1 MDTLNFKE
9 QEEQDFSY
17 LNGARIAA
25 VKILSRFERS
35 DSYLDKLIYHEL
47 KKTKLS
53 SLDTAFLYELVNGVI
68 RWKEKLDYVLVGFYH
83 GDYMKLLNIIKNALR
98 VGLYQ
103 IMFLDKIPVHA
114 AVNESVEYIKKIQ
127 GERTAN
133 IANGVLRNIDRN
145 VDNIRFPDKNSDPI
159 YHFSVVFSHPRWMVR
174 RWEQRFSREE
184 LEELLYINNKRP
196 YVPIR
201 VNTLLSNVDEIRKVL
216 DENGFTYF
224 VSDYNPSSFIVK
236 NPKMDISSLSIFKE
250 GKITIQDPSAS
261 MAAKLTN
268 AKAGDFVIDTC
279 AAPGGKSF
287 YIAEMTGDN
296 CNIFSLDKYETKLR
310 QIDENKERLKLK
322 SINTMVGDA
331 ESVTFEEQA
340 DIVLCDVPCSGLGTL
355 SKKPDIKWKRD
366 IDDIYILSGVQ
377 KRILQHA
384 SELVKPGGALI
395 YSTCTIEPE
404 ENREVIERFLKKNP
418 EFEIDPAENYL
429 PLEVC
434 NNGCMETYLHR
445 HFIDGAFAVRMI
457 KKV

>member
-1 MDTLNFKE
+1 LDTINFKE
-9 QEEQDFSY
+9 QEEQDLSY

-35 DSYLDKLIYHEL
+35 DSYLDKLIYNEL

-53 SLDTAFLYELVNGVI
+53 SVDTAFLYELVNGVI

-114 AVNESVEYIKKIQ
+114 AINESVEYIKKIQ

-145 VDNIRFPDKNSDPI
+145 VDNIRFPDKETDPI
-159 YHFSVVFSHPRWMVR
+159 YHYSVVYSHPRWMVR
-174 RWEQRFSREE
+174 RWEQRFSRAE

-201 VNTLLSNVDEIRKVL
+201 VNTLLTNAADVIKVL
-216 DENGFTYF
+216 VEHGLTYF
-224 VSDYNPSSFIVK
+224 ISEYLPETIIVK
-236 NPKMDISSLSIFKE
+236 NPKMDIGSLPIFKD
-250 GKITIQDPSAS
+250 GLVTIQDPSAS

-268 AKAGDFVIDTC
+268 AKAGDFIIDTC

-287 YIAEMTGDN
+287 YMAEMTGDD
-296 CNIFSLDKYETKLR
+296 CKIISLDKYESKLR
-310 QIDENKERLKLK
+310 LIDENAERLKLK
-322 SINTMVGDA
+322 SIKTMVGDA
-331 ESVTFEEQA
+331 ESVTFSEKA

-384 SELVKPGGALI
+384 SELVKPGGALV
-395 YSTCTIEPE
+395 YSTCTIEPD
-404 ENREVIERFLKKNP
+404 ENREIIDRFLKKNTD
-418 EFEIDPAENYL
+418 FELDPAEKFL
-429 PLEVC
+429 PKEVC

-445 HFIDGAFAVRMI
+445 HFIDGAFAARMI
-457 KKV
+457 KKT

>member
-1 MDTLNFKE
+1 MDTFNLKNQK
-9 QEEQDFSY
+9 EQDFSY

-35 DSYLDKLIYHEL
+35 DSYLDKLIFHEL
-47 KKTKLS
+47 KKTKLN

-114 AVNESVEYIKKIQ
+114 AINESVEYIKKIQ
-127 GERTAN
+127 GEKTAN

-145 VDNIRFPDKNSDPI
+145 VDNIRFPDKDSDPI
-159 YHFSVVFSHPRWMVR
+159 YHYSVVFSHPRWMVR
-174 RWEQRFSREE
+174 RWEGRFSRKE
-184 LEELLYINNKRP
+184 LEDLLFINNKRP

-201 VNTLLSNVDEIRKVL
+201 VNKLQSSVEDIKKIL
-216 DENGFTYF
+216 DEKGISFF
-224 VSDYNPSSFIVK
+224 VSDYLPTSIILKS
-236 NPKMDISSLSIFKE
+236 PKQDISTLDIFRN
-250 GKITIQDPSAS
+250 GMITVQDPSAS
-261 MAAKLTN
+261 MAAKLSN
-268 AKAGDFVIDTC
+268 AKPGDFIVDTC

-287 YIAEMTGDN
+287 FMAEMTGDD
-296 CNIFSLDKYETKLR
+296 CRIISLDKYESKLK
-310 QIDENKERLKLK
+310 QINENAERLKLK
-322 SINTMVGDA
+322 SIQTMEGDA
-331 ESVTFEEQA
+331 ESISFDEKA
-340 DIVLCDVPCSGLGTL
+340 DIVFCDLPCSGLGTL

-377 KRILQHA
+377 KKILQHA
-384 SELVKPGGALI
+384 SELVKIGGALI

-404 ENREVIERFLKKNP
+404 ENREVIERFLNKNP
-418 EFEIDPAENYL
+418 NFEIDPAEKYL
-429 PLEVC
+429 PKEVC
-434 NNGCMETYLHR
+434 NSGCMETYLHK

-457 KKV
+457 RKS

>member
-1 MDTLNFKE
+1 LDTINFKD
-9 QEEQDFSY
+9 QEEQDLSY

-35 DSYLDKLIYHEL
+35 DSYLDKLIFHEL

-114 AVNESVEYIKKIQ
+114 AINESVEYIKKIQ

-145 VDNIRFPDKNSDPI
+145 VDNIRFPDKETDPI

-174 RWEQRFSREE
+174 RWEQRFDRIE
-184 LEELLYINNKRP
+184 LEEILYINNKRP
-196 YVPIR
+196 YVPLR
-201 VNTLLSNVDEIRKVL
+201 VNTLQTNLTEIKKVL
-216 DENGFTYF
+216 DEIGLSYF
-224 VSDYNPSSFIVK
+224 VSDYLPNSLILK
-236 NPKMDISSLSIFKE
+236 NPKLDISSLDIFKD
-250 GKITIQDPSAS
+250 GFVTIQDPSAS
-261 MAAKLTN
+261 MAAKLSN
-268 AKAGDFVIDTC
+268 AKPGDFIIDAC

-287 YIAEMTGDN
+287 YMAEMTGDN
-296 CNIFSLDKYETKLR
+296 CKIISLDKYESKLR
-310 QIDENKERLKLK
+310 QIDENAQRLKLK
-322 SINTMVGDA
+322 SIETMVGDA
-331 ESVTFEEQA
+331 ESIDFDQKA
-340 DIVLCDVPCSGLGTL
+340 DIVFCDVPCSGLGTL

-377 KRILQHA
+377 KRILENA
-384 SELVKPGGALI
+384 ARSVKPGGALI

-404 ENREVIERFLKKNP
+404 ENREVIEKFLNKNP
-418 EFEIDPAENYL
+418 EFEIDLAEKYL
-429 PLEVC
+429 PYQVC
-434 NNGCMETYLHR
+434 NNGCMETYLHK
-445 HFIDGAFAVRMI
+445 HFIDGAFAARMI
-457 KKV
+457 RKE